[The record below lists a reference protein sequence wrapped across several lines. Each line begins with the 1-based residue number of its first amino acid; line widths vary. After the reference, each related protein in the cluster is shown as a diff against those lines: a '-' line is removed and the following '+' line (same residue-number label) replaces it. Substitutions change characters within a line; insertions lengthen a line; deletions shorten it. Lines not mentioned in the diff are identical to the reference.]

1 MNAHCRCF
9 LALLALLSF
18 VPFALA
24 GIAEG
29 EFESSKPK
37 VDRVIILGVDGGDGR
52 TVEGF
57 MADGILPN
65 MSRLRDM
72 GEFARLGTSIP
83 AESPTAWASLNTG
96 RNPAETGV
104 PGFVR
109 NTRRGGLPSVGFGH
123 LDTETGKLEDFES
136 APLVSQG
143 GGGQWQLIIGIGSFV
158 AFMVL
163 FKLVLKMNS
172 VVALLISAV
181 LGGVGATAGGK
192 GNAYYPA
199 EYPRFGNPLQV
210 QNFWDI
216 AGEAGIKS
224 VILDSAQSFD
234 QPSPEGVDVLHGLG
248 VPDARGGIGDWLI
261 YTTEETEF
269 DRVPTGRKTGT
280 AGRVFRIDRRDGVVK
295 SKFYGPKNFG
305 LKQELEAQISALKER
320 MNDAK
325 LGYKESQNLRK
336 ELNPQKDALETE
348 LAENHDIK
356 YGIALDLEIKPDGD
370 KYAIQIGTE
379 SQSLAVGDWSDFYE
393 LNFDINPFLKV
404 HGITRIKLVSAEPD
418 LKIFINTLDI
428 DPAAPPF
435 WQAIT
440 SPPEYSKQL
449 ASGSSFE
456 TYGWACMTMPF
467 KDGEIGPELLLE
479 DIEFTLKWREE
490 MTMQQLARDDW
501 QLFMSVFSTPDRVQH
516 MLYQYYDTEHPM
528 YNAEEANREMQFFDE
543 TIKLSEAIPA
553 IFKQVDRIV
562 GRVLDE
568 VLQDGDIM
576 LMCADHGFQTFRHQ
590 VNLNNMLEDIG
601 FLTLKDGVKKSDG
614 GARTVPSSY
623 VDWQNTRAYSMGLG
637 FVYLN
642 LRGREKYGVVKME
655 EKQAVLDELKR
666 AMLDWRDPK
675 TGEPV
680 IEDVYQVDEIHS
692 GEFLDKE
699 SDLIVGFKPTYRIS
713 WRSTGGK
720 IRLEEIGDDVV
731 IGPIIEDNTSPWS
744 GGHPSV
750 AEKHV
755 RGLFFSSRPIA
766 FPEGGPNLLHIAP
779 TVLDLLGVPIPVE
792 LDLPPLKFN

>member
-1 MNAHCRCF
+1 
-9 LALLALLSF
+9 
-18 VPFALA
+18 
-24 GIAEG
+24 
-29 EFESSKPK
+29 
-37 VDRVIILGVDGGDGR
+37 
-52 TVEGF
+52 
-57 MADGILPN
+57 
-65 MSRLRDM
+65 
-72 GEFARLGTSIP
+72 
-83 AESPTAWASLNTG
+83 
-96 RNPAETGV
+96 
-104 PGFVR
+104 
-109 NTRRGGLPSVGFGH
+109 
-123 LDTETGKLEDFES
+123 
-136 APLVSQG
+136 
-143 GGGQWQLIIGIGSFV
+143 
-158 AFMVL
+158 
-163 FKLVLKMNS
+163 
-172 VVALLISAV
+172 
-181 LGGVGATAGGK
+181 
-192 GNAYYPA
+192 
-199 EYPRFGNPLQV
+199 
-210 QNFWDI
+210 
-216 AGEAGIKS
+216 
-224 VILDSAQSFD
+224 
-234 QPSPEGVDVLHGLG
+234 
-248 VPDARGGIGDWLI
+248 
-261 YTTEETEF
+261 
-269 DRVPTGRKTGT
+269 
-280 AGRVFRIDRRDGVVK
+280 
-295 SKFYGPKNFG
+295 
-305 LKQELEAQISALKER
+305 
-320 MNDAK
+320 
-325 LGYKESQNLRK
+325 
-336 ELNPQKDALETE
+336 
-348 LAENHDIK
+348 
-356 YGIALDLEIKPDGD
+356 
-370 KYAIQIGTE
+370 
-379 SQSLAVGDWSDFYE
+379 
-393 LNFDINPFLKV
+393 
-404 HGITRIKLVSAEPD
+404 
-418 LKIFINTLDI
+418 
-428 DPAAPPF
+428 
-435 WQAIT
+435 
-440 SPPEYSKQL
+440 
-449 ASGSSFE
+449 
-456 TYGWACMTMPF
+456 MTMPF

-642 LRGREKYGVVKME
+642 LRGREKYGVVKIE